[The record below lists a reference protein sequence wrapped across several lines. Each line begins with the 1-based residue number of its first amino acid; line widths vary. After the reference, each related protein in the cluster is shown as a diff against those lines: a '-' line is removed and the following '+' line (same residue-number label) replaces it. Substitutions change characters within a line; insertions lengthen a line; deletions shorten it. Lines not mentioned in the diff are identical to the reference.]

1 MNSIISKNSGSFY
14 SLLLFRD
21 VMMLVSKVD
30 IGPLRAMRS
39 RVPPTFRTLRP
50 INRPFVLH
58 VGRVMKSILHFC
70 ASTSGGRL
78 MTLIS
83 YSAYI
88 VNKHL
93 NKSSV
98 TPHPTITMIGFNFK
112 IRKHSNA
119 AMKIRAGRNCKFP
132 APK

>member
-1 MNSIISKNSGSFY
+1 
-14 SLLLFRD
+14 
-21 VMMLVSKVD
+21 
-30 IGPLRAMRS
+30 RS

-83 YSAYI
+83 YRYYVYMLLSI
-88 VNKHL
+88 VMFVPL
-93 NKSSV
+93 MV
-98 TPHPTITMIGFNFK
+98 
-112 IRKHSNA
+112 
-119 AMKIRAGRNCKFP
+119 AMFQIKTTRLFLWSH
-132 APK
+132 

>member
-1 MNSIISKNSGSFY
+1 M
-14 SLLLFRD
+14 
-21 VMMLVSKVD
+21 SKVD

-83 YSAYI
+83 YSYDEFMSLVFAHAIICDVSLFGKYI
-88 VNKHL
+88 LFH
-93 NKSSV
+93 
-98 TPHPTITMIGFNFK
+98 
-112 IRKHSNA
+112 
-119 AMKIRAGRNCKFP
+119 
-132 APK
+132 

>member
-1 MNSIISKNSGSFY
+1 MKAPAQVFFSNI
-14 SLLLFRD
+14 
-21 VMMLVSKVD
+21 MMLVSKVD
-30 IGPLRAMRS
+30 IGPLRAKRS

-83 YSAYI
+83 ILLRWNYDG
-88 VNKHL
+88 
-93 NKSSV
+93 KSDIWQGCFSL
-98 TPHPTITMIGFNFK
+98 PD
-112 IRKHSNA
+112 
-119 AMKIRAGRNCKFP
+119 
-132 APK
+132 